1 MYKTIKQPILVDDQV
16 LILDK
21 EIKMTKKE
29 YKDYLKTIPLIY
41 YDDKRKGYYV
51 SHNINIKK
59 GKLLWKQ

>member
-1 MYKTIKQPILVDDQV
+1 MYKTIKQPILIDDQV

-29 YKDYLKTIPLIY
+29 YKNYLKTIPLIY

-51 SHNINIKK
+51 SNEET
-59 GKLLWKQ
+59 LWKQ